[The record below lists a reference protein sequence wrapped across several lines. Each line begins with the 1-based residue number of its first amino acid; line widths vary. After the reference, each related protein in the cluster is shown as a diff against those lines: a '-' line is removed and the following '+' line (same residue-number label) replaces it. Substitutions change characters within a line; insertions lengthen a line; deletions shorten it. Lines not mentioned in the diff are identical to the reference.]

1 MPTEVYRK
9 WKRWRKQI
17 TKWLD
22 RIGSSRVFGIP
33 VWGWLVIF
41 FILAGIGGSV
51 FLTIRESGNLSEPE
65 TFVAEVRDIWIE
77 EYQGESGGY
86 RVRRIRLKQDDKEFA
101 CHVSPVAV
109 QLWYQLEIGK
119 SYEFSATRTRSQ
131 CYVYKAT
138 EIDELQSFGIR
149 K

>member
-17 TKWLD
+17 TKWLG
-22 RIGSSRVFGIP
+22 RIGFYRVFGIS
-33 VWGWLVIF
+33 VWGWLVILLM
-41 FILAGIGGSV
+41 LAGIGGSV
-51 FLTIRESGNLSEPE
+51 FLTIRESSNLSESE

-77 EYQGESGGY
+77 EYQNESGGY
-86 RVRRIRLKQDDKEFA
+86 RIHRIRLKQDEDEFA
-101 CHVSPVAV
+101 CRVSPVAV

-119 SYEFSATRTRSQ
+119 SYEFSAARTRSQ
-131 CYVYKAT
+131 CYIYKAT
-138 EIDELQSFGIR
+138 EIDKLQSFGIR